1 MSNETDTEIAAQTT
15 PEAGDSIFQSQKSQ
29 TISTPELNA
38 LSASVSSKEAVD
50 PITKAIREEI
60 LQKQR
65 DVLRDYFLKPENLAK
80 LDEKIKEDLAK
91 QLENDEKFREFLS
104 NLEKEKD
111 EEKRK
116 LLNAALNTALNDPAT
131 KEKFEAVEIAGYKK
145 VHTDFKDSFK
155 TIAWDGPTG
164 EDANKNTTQS
174 QKITNDV
181 DGEICT
187 LTETT
192 HATKPI
198 SVTKSD
204 GTEVKVNSYRTIDFP
219 VKLNGAPGN
228 MHLSI
233 VALDENGNRPPI
245 DKAVYFTA
253 HYEEGPNGKPLLKEI
268 SSPMPIKFIGDG
280 KDAIGYVEHGGK
292 IYTMP
297 VTRGKYEEMMQEV
310 VANKGHGVDLSQTV
324 QEIAN
329 DKVMNMSQEQG
340 DKSIVD
346 GYKAISE
353 KYADLQKN
361 PEGKLP
367 EELSKEELKD
377 KKAFIKDLSNNNNS
391 LSDKDKVV
399 ILEELIKYE
408 TNRGEKVIGDGKI
421 AINETLEMLNTE
433 KGILKERI
441 VEQDKAKLTK
451 EKETVEHFSELPSHG
466 LTAEE
471 MQKEASENKEKE
483 TAKLFSELP
492 FHDREELDAKLKTV
506 STPYYTSDSKN
517 LQQVEAQTAQPIQ
530 QNKGSEVVE
539 STVALNPIENK
550 AEIEQVSP
558 PSPPPIPPRPDK
570 PLESEGK
577 AEHDDK
583 QAPIQ
588 SETKSELAVP
598 TQISSSH
605 PVESLSSKISQPLD
619 AKAETVSSHT
629 SDSKNLQQVEEQAAQ
644 LMANLGGSSS
654 SRSTEG
660 ESTKQKLHAAAKAV
674 IDEAEKLVDQMP
686 DSKVKADNIKNI
698 LSSSAPIYPKE
709 DQKKQIIDEYNKQN
723 TIDEKKYFIEDK
735 IVSNKDLS
743 KEERLGIIDKL
754 IILEVNERYSKVEN
768 AEVTTARNPT
778 AGQVKTPTEQ
788 TELQK
793 VQNQQGEKAIR
804 QTQVETVNTPNNV
817 GIITGLNEAKIKINS
832 EDQSLSKSAITK
844 QGHIR

>member
-38 LSASVSSKEAVD
+38 LSASVSSEEAVD

-65 DVLRDYFLKPENLAK
+65 DILREYLADSKNLENLK
-80 LDEKIKEDLAK
+80 LEEQAHKILIEQIKD
-91 QLENDEKFREFLS
+91 DEKFREFLK
-104 NLEKEKD
+104 NLKDD

-116 LLNAALNTALNDPAT
+116 LVNAALNNPAT

-155 TIAWDGPTG
+155 TIAWDGDKG

-192 HATKPI
+192 HKTNPI

-219 VKLNGAPGN
+219 VKLNGASGN

-253 HYEEGPNGKPLLKEI
+253 HYEEGPNGKPLLKEV
-268 SSPMPIKFIGDG
+268 SSPMPIKFIGEG

-310 VANKGHGVDLSQTV
+310 ALNKGQGVNLSQTV

-367 EELSKEELKD
+367 EELSKEGLKD
-377 KKAFIKDLSNNNNS
+377 KKAFIQDLSNNNNS

-441 VEQDKAKLTK
+441 VKQDKEKETAKLFSELPFHGLTAEEMQKDAPENKEKETAKLFSGLPLHGLTAEEMQKEAPENK
-451 EKETVEHFSELPSHG
+451 EKETVKLFSELPSHG

-471 MQKEASENKEKE
+471 MQKEASGNKETE
-483 TAKLFSELP
+483 TAKLFSGLP
-492 FHDREELDAKLKTV
+492 LHGLTAEE
-506 STPYYTSDSKN
+506 
-517 LQQVEAQTAQPIQ
+517 
-530 QNKGSEVVE
+530 
-539 STVALNPIENK
+539 
-550 AEIEQVSP
+550 
-558 PSPPPIPPRPDK
+558 
-570 PLESEGK
+570 
-577 AEHDDK
+577 
-583 QAPIQ
+583 
-588 SETKSELAVP
+588 
-598 TQISSSH
+598 
-605 PVESLSSKISQPLD
+605 
-619 AKAETVSSHT
+619 
-629 SDSKNLQQVEEQAAQ
+629 
-644 LMANLGGSSS
+644 M
-654 SRSTEG
+654 
-660 ESTKQKLHAAAKAV
+660 
-674 IDEAEKLVDQMP
+674 
-686 DSKVKADNIKNI
+686 
-698 LSSSAPIYPKE
+698 
-709 DQKKQIIDEYNKQN
+709 
-723 TIDEKKYFIEDK
+723 
-735 IVSNKDLS
+735 
-743 KEERLGIIDKL
+743 
-754 IILEVNERYSKVEN
+754 
-768 AEVTTARNPT
+768 
-778 AGQVKTPTEQ
+778 
-788 TELQK
+788 
-793 VQNQQGEKAIR
+793 
-804 QTQVETVNTPNNV
+804 
-817 GIITGLNEAKIKINS
+817 
-832 EDQSLSKSAITK
+832 
-844 QGHIR
+844 